1 MNTRGYLSHKGKKP
15 AKNGTQTEKTNVNLK
30 NNNNAKSE
38 MSKIDKLKAELALA
52 VKEERFLDCDK
63 IAKQIAALQ
72 KEEK

>member
-1 MNTRGYLSHKGKKP
+1 M
-15 AKNGTQTEKTNVNLK
+15 Q
-30 NNNNAKSE
+30 KSE